1 MYAYGPEVMSSSWCI
16 IVVNTKGV
24 LAPGSRNAAERRGYA
39 AEDGER
45 ESEDGEK
52 T

>member
-1 MYAYGPEVMSSSWCI
+1 MYAYAPGVTSSSWCI
-16 IVVNTKGV
+16 ILKTKGV

-45 ESEDGEK
+45 ESVDGEK
-52 T
+52 M